1 MAISV
6 GMHEA
11 KTTLSRLVDAAQSGE
26 EVVITR
32 RGEPVVKL
40 EPVPP
45 AKPHVSLYGSLK
57 GQIKMADDFD
67 ELPED
72 ILKAFEGDDP
82 DDPLC

>member
-1 MAISV
+1 MAINV

-11 KTTLSRLVDAAQSGE
+11 KTTLSRLVDAARSGE

-40 EPVPP
+40 EPVNTGPRE
-45 AKPHVSLYGSLK
+45 SMYGSLK

-67 ELPED
+67 ELPDD
-72 ILKAFEGDDP
+72 IARAFGTID
-82 DDPLC
+82 

>member
-11 KTTLSRLVDAAQSGE
+11 KTTLSRLVDAARSGE

-40 EPVPP
+40 EAVNTRPRE
-45 AKPHVSLYGSLK
+45 SMYGSLK

-67 ELPED
+67 KL
-72 ILKAFEGDDP
+72 P
-82 DDPLC
+82 DDIARAFGMID

>member
-1 MAISV
+1 MMPHMAISV

-11 KTTLSRLVDAAQSGE
+11 KTTLSRLVDAAESGE

-32 RGEPVVKL
+32 RGTPVVKL
-40 EPVPP
+40 QPVR
-45 AKPHVSLYGSLK
+45 ALSRKSLFGLYM

-72 ILKAFEGDDP
+72 IARAFGIID
-82 DDPLC
+82 